1 MGGCKIWKISWEV
14 VNNFHSF
21 YITVDVP
28 TPPVNVVATPRSPD
42 SIRVSWDPPA
52 QAKGK
57 ITKYKLLY
65 YMVGETQEHKVEVC
79 NENQNR

>member
-1 MGGCKIWKISWEV
+1 
-14 VNNFHSF
+14 
-21 YITVDVP
+21 
-28 TPPVNVVATPRSPD
+28 VATPRSPD

-65 YMVGETQEHKVEVC
+65 YMIGETQEHKIEVC
-79 NENQNR
+79 NKNQNK